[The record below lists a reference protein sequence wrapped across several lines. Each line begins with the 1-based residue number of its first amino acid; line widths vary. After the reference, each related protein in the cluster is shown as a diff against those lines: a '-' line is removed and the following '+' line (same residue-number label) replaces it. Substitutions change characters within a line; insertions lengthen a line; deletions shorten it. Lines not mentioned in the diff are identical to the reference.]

1 LNTYHRGLELNADAT
16 ETTETTPVDNTTNYV
31 KTAPNG
37 VTTNGVH
44 EEEDREIAPVVG
56 TAAATG
62 AAAAVTAAGR
72 VPVVTKV
79 DDAPIQVDS
88 KVTESINEIQP
99 VKEEVTK
106 SKPQEDPAV
115 KKEDETLQKKE
126 EVKEKSVEP
135 EKPKPAAATK
145 PTPAAATKPTA
156 TAAKKEEKSKCFCM

>member
-16 ETTETTPVDNTTNYV
+16 ETTETTPVDNTTNDV
-31 KTAPNG
+31 KTTPNG

-115 KKEDETLQKKE
+115 KEDETLQKKE

-145 PTPAAATKPTA
+145 PTPAAVAKPTT
-156 TAAKKEEKSKCFCM
+156 TAVKKEEKSKCFCM